1 MNMAFSAR
9 QLRKRQKT
17 IFNMKPITI
26 GQTITDRQDASLS
39 LYFKDVSK
47 QPMVDINEEIAL
59 ARRIQEGDKQ
69 ALDKLVK
76 ANLRFAISVA
86 KQYQNKGLS
95 LVDLIQEA
103 SFGLIEAAKKYDP
116 DRGYKFI
123 SYAVWWIR
131 QAIIRAISEQCRT
144 VRVPMNQIANMNKIN
159 KAVDRFEKEHQR
171 RPSNE
176 ELEDETNIESGKI
189 SQTLTSIGKAISLD
203 APFSTDEEA
212 GCLLDILP
220 NSNSVNADR
229 LVMEESI
236 SKELELVLQK
246 LSNREGDV
254 LRMSFGLGM
263 FPMALEEIAI
273 RFGIGAERVRQIQNE
288 ALSKIRE
295 NYCESLRSLL

>member
-1 MNMAFSAR
+1 MR
-9 QLRKRQKT
+9 
-17 IFNMKPITI
+17 PITI

-39 LYFKDVSK
+39 IYFKDVSK
-47 QPMVDINEEIAL
+47 QPMIDINEEIAL

-131 QAIIRAISEQCRT
+131 QSIIRAISEQCRT

-159 KAVDRFEKEHQR
+159 KAVDKFEKEHQR
-171 RPSNE
+171 KPSND
-176 ELEDETNIESGKI
+176 ELEEETSIESDKI
-189 SQTLTSIGKAISLD
+189 SLTMASIGKAISLD

-220 NSNSVNADR
+220 NTNSINADR
-229 LVMEESI
+229 YVMEEAT
-236 SKELELVLQK
+236 SKELEEVLLK
-246 LSNREGDV
+246 LSCREGDI

-263 FPMALEEIAI
+263 FPMTLEEIAI

-288 ALSKIRE
+288 ALNKIRE
-295 NYCESLRSLL
+295 NYSENLKGLL

>member
-1 MNMAFSAR
+1 MR
-9 QLRKRQKT
+9 
-17 IFNMKPITI
+17 PITI

-39 LYFKDVSK
+39 IYFKDVSK
-47 QPMVDINEEIAL
+47 QPMIDINEEIAL

-131 QAIIRAISEQCRT
+131 QSIIRAISEQCRT

-159 KAVDRFEKEHQR
+159 KAVDKFEKEHQR
-171 RPSNE
+171 KPSND
-176 ELEDETNIESGKI
+176 ELEEETSIESDKI
-189 SQTLTSIGKAISLD
+189 SLTMASIGKAISLD

-220 NSNSVNADR
+220 NTNSINADR
-229 LVMEESI
+229 YVMEEAT
-236 SKELELVLQK
+236 SKELEEVLLK
-246 LSNREGDV
+246 LSCREGDI

-263 FPMALEEIAI
+263 FPMTLEEIAI

-295 NYCESLRSLL
+295 NYSENLKGLL

>member
-1 MNMAFSAR
+1 MR
-9 QLRKRQKT
+9 
-17 IFNMKPITI
+17 PITI

-39 LYFKDVSK
+39 IYFKDVSK
-47 QPMVDINEEIAL
+47 QPMIDINEEIAL

-86 KQYQNKGLS
+86 KQYQNRGLS

-131 QAIIRAISEQCRT
+131 QSIIRAISEQCRT

-159 KAVDRFEKEHQR
+159 KAVDKFEKEHQR
-171 RPSNE
+171 KPSND
-176 ELEDETNIESGKI
+176 ELEEEISIESDKI
-189 SQTLTSIGKAISLD
+189 SLTMASIGKAISLD
-203 APFSTDEEA
+203 APFSTNEEA

-220 NSNSVNADR
+220 NTNSINADR
-229 LVMEESI
+229 YVMEEAT
-236 SKELELVLQK
+236 SKELEEVLLK
-246 LSNREGDV
+246 LSCREGDI

-263 FPMALEEIAI
+263 FPMTLEEIAI
-273 RFGIGAERVRQIQNE
+273 RFGIGAERVRQIQHE
-288 ALSKIRE
+288 AIEKIRL
-295 NYCESLRSLL
+295 NYSDILRELL

>member
-1 MNMAFSAR
+1 
-9 QLRKRQKT
+9 
-17 IFNMKPITI
+17 MKPITI

>member
-1 MNMAFSAR
+1 
-9 QLRKRQKT
+9 
-17 IFNMKPITI
+17 MKPITI

-39 LYFKDVSK
+39 IYFKDVSK
-47 QPMVDINEEIAL
+47 QPMIDINEEIAL
-59 ARRIQEGDKQ
+59 AKRIREGDKQ
-69 ALDKLVK
+69 ALDKLVR

-131 QAIIRAISEQCRT
+131 QSIIRAISEQCRT
-144 VRVPMNQIANMNKIN
+144 VKVPMNQIANMNKIN
-159 KAVDRFEKEHQR
+159 KAVDKFEKEHHR
-171 RPSNE
+171 KPSDD
-176 ELEDETNIESGKI
+176 ELEEETSMESSKI
-189 SQTLTSIGKAISLD
+189 SLTMSSINRPISLD

-212 GCLLDILP
+212 GCLLDVLP
-220 NSNSVNADR
+220 NSNSINADKH
-229 LVMEESI
+229 LMEEAV
-236 SKELELVLQK
+236 SKELEVVLRK
-246 LSNREGDV
+246 LSSREGDI

-295 NYCESLRSLL
+295 KYSESLRVLL

>member
-1 MNMAFSAR
+1 MR
-9 QLRKRQKT
+9 
-17 IFNMKPITI
+17 PITI

-39 LYFKDVSK
+39 IYFKDVSK
-47 QPMVDINEEIAL
+47 QPMIDINEEIAL

-86 KQYQNKGLS
+86 KQYQNRGLS

-131 QAIIRAISEQCRT
+131 QSIIRAISEQCRT

-159 KAVDRFEKEHQR
+159 KAVDKFEKEHQR
-171 RPSNE
+171 KPSND
-176 ELEDETNIESGKI
+176 ELEEETSIESDKI
-189 SQTLTSIGKAISLD
+189 SLTMASIGKAISLD

-220 NSNSVNADR
+220 NTNSINADR
-229 LVMEESI
+229 YVMEEAT
-236 SKELELVLQK
+236 SKELEEVLLK
-246 LSNREGDV
+246 LSCREGDI

-263 FPMALEEIAI
+263 FPMTLEEIAI
-273 RFGIGAERVRQIQNE
+273 RFGIGAERVRQIQHE
-288 ALSKIRE
+288 AIEKIRL
-295 NYCESLRSLL
+295 NYSDILRELL

>member
-1 MNMAFSAR
+1 
-9 QLRKRQKT
+9 
-17 IFNMKPITI
+17 MKPITI

-39 LYFKDVSK
+39 IYFKDVSK

-159 KAVDRFEKEHQR
+159 KASDKFEKEHQR
-171 RPSNE
+171 KPSNE
-176 ELEDETNIESGKI
+176 ELEEEINIESDKI
-189 SQTLTSIGKAISLD
+189 SLTMTSIGKAISLD

-220 NSNSVNADR
+220 NNNSINADR
-229 LVMEESI
+229 YVMDESI
-236 SKELELVLQK
+236 SKELEIVLHK
-246 LSNREGDV
+246 LSGREGDI

-263 FPMALEEIAI
+263 FSMTLEEIAI

-288 ALSKIRE
+288 ALCKIRE
-295 NYCESLRSLL
+295 NYSEELRGLL

>member
-1 MNMAFSAR
+1 MR
-9 QLRKRQKT
+9 
-17 IFNMKPITI
+17 PITI

-39 LYFKDVSK
+39 IYFKDVSK
-47 QPMVDINEEIAL
+47 QPMIDINEEIAL

-86 KQYQNKGLS
+86 KQYQNRGLS

-131 QAIIRAISEQCRT
+131 QSIIRAISEQCRT

-159 KAVDRFEKEHQR
+159 KAVDKFEKEHQR
-171 RPSNE
+171 KPSND
-176 ELEDETNIESGKI
+176 ELEEETSIESDKI
-189 SQTLTSIGKAISLD
+189 SLTMASIGKAISLD

-220 NSNSVNADR
+220 NTNSINADR
-229 LVMEESI
+229 YVMEEAT
-236 SKELELVLQK
+236 SKELEEVLLK
-246 LSNREGDV
+246 LSCREGDI

-263 FPMALEEIAI
+263 FPMTLEEIAI

-288 ALSKIRE
+288 ALNKIRE
-295 NYCESLRSLL
+295 NYSENLKGLL